1 MITLKV
7 FTFVCLDIW
16 YFLTAHISVW
26 CISPTLENAFS
37 FITPSLSS
45 KTVTFSLSFFGFLHM
60 AFIWTIKN
68 HQPRPQSPKQQT
80 WKCFRLC
87 FRGFENQLYK
97 FYLLNINQSLS
108 LEYQSSLAESRLSGS
123 CPVKAAPQALS
134 ALSRTCQL
142 GLGTWLHILY
152 LSSSNATALQRLQIL
167 RQVHKI
173 ETTKIVNCHC
183 NWGTRKHVF
192 FCVKIISFKLYI
204 NISTGVH
211 FLHVSHMV
219 FYCSPPKYLSF
230 PY

>member
-1 MITLKV
+1 MLCTNKSHTVVFSLCNLMITLKV

-68 HQPRPQSPKQQT
+68 HQQRPESPKQET
-80 WKCFRLC
+80 GNGNVSDLVLEGLKTNGTNFISWISIKVH
-87 FRGFENQLYK
+87 
-97 FYLLNINQSLS
+97 LLNINQSLS
-108 LEYQSSLAESRLSGS
+108 LEYKSSLAESRLSGS

-142 GLGTWLHILY
+142 GWGTLQELSQVPQPTCFSSPAKT
-152 LSSSNATALQRLQIL
+152 LSSIQS
-167 RQVHKI
+167 
-173 ETTKIVNCHC
+173 C
-183 NWGTRKHVF
+183 
-192 FCVKIISFKLYI
+192 
-204 NISTGVH
+204 
-211 FLHVSHMV
+211 M
-219 FYCSPPKYLSF
+219 
-230 PY
+230 